1 MIIGRIF
8 VVKILVSYT
17 CLSAQAQTD
26 NRVAFGYN
34 TFNEVY
40 LAYEFPIRKETT
52 IQQETRISVQAGYQ
66 FALKSEA
73 DYTWGPFEMTT
84 PFLTNN
90 ASGVRMRAGYKFQ
103 HEKGFATLFLE
114 YQNLQSNPF
123 TYSTFSGSSMA
134 PIYKFKE
141 AYQKYGV
148 RIMNATP
155 IGGGRSVYLTYSVAL
170 FLSNIHRT
178 DISMNG
184 TPSTKE
190 SDAQTVSPQITF
202 GLMFYLF

>member
-1 MIIGRIF
+1 MIVRRIF
-8 VVKILVSYT
+8 FVNFLTWLT

-40 LAYEFPIRKETT
+40 LGYEFPIRKETT
-52 IQQETRISVQAGYQ
+52 IQRETRISVQAGYQ

-73 DYTWGPFEMTT
+73 DYTWGPLEMTT

-90 ASGVRMRAGYKFQ
+90 AFGVRIRAGFKF
-103 HEKGFATLFLE
+103 HFEKGFAKLFLE

-123 TYSTFSGSSMA
+123 TYSTFSGSSHA
-134 PIYKFKE
+134 PIYRFKE
-141 AYQKYGV
+141 AYHKYGV
-148 RIMNATP
+148 RILNATS
-155 IGGGRSVYLTYSVAL
+155 IGGSTSAYLTYSVAL
-170 FLSNIHRT
+170 FYSDIHRT
-178 DISMNG
+178 DISRNG
-184 TPSTKE
+184 TPTTTE
-190 SDAQTVSPQITF
+190 SDAQTVTPQITL